1 MVQTVQCMFCWYR
14 HICCCVLTN
23 VTTYPPP
30 NPYISEAAF
39 SCRFQKVHTY
49 PPPPQRNDIL
59 AHRTENSENLRKVPK
74 PTELAHYD
82 QPPRD
87 MHWTCTELV
96 AKASGNIDK
105 ETNPH
110 PPTPCQVSPHR
121 TPGSRTPWTE
131 HHELQVGGNTATCL
145 HPTAAALKHG
155 HEHGSMPSH
164 CTVLYSPVQCRL
176 PIRSKKKRWRTL
188 RYRFCPL
195 RLSTPN
201 STQCA
206 RKTGGTCA
214 SVCVISFLF
223 FERIGSLHCTGLYST
238 VQCDG
243 MKGGGPAPCVCAPS
257 VDLSQG
263 PEQSP
268 VAPFAASD
276 DAGLLSGPLSRLSSA
291 CVRKVCEGAGPWGA
305 FQVGL
310 RPQHPQ
316 REGVGGSGRGGG
328 SKIISFLSAF
338 EFASTL

>member
-1 MVQTVQCMFCWYR
+1 MVQTVHCMFCWHC
-14 HICCCVLTN
+14 HISCSVLTN
-23 VTTYPPP
+23 VTPPP
-30 NPYISEAAF
+30 LT
-39 SCRFQKVHTY
+39 HTFLKRPFLADFKKY
-49 PPPPQRNDIL
+49 THTPPPPQRNDIV
-59 AHRTENSENLRKVPK
+59 AHRTENSGNLRKVPK

-87 MHWTCTELV
+87 MHWTSTELV

-110 PPTPCQVSPHR
+110 PPTPCQVSTHR

-131 HHELQVGGNTATCL
+131 HHELHVGGNTATCL

-206 RKTGGTCA
+206 RKTGGTCT
-214 SVCVISFLF
+214 SVCVI
-223 FERIGSLHCTGLYST
+223 
-238 VQCDG
+238 
-243 MKGGGPAPCVCAPS
+243 
-257 VDLSQG
+257 
-263 PEQSP
+263 
-268 VAPFAASD
+268 
-276 DAGLLSGPLSRLSSA
+276 
-291 CVRKVCEGAGPWGA
+291 
-305 FQVGL
+305 
-310 RPQHPQ
+310 
-316 REGVGGSGRGGG
+316 
-328 SKIISFLSAF
+328 
-338 EFASTL
+338 